1 MGGDQFL
8 RLREAYLPNLSL
20 LIWISHLVFIYSLWI
35 GLGAVPLAMLEH
47 FFGQESFM
55 DPTMDPKM
63 DPARLISGD
72 PWLKKALVGSLHGPN

>member
-35 GLGAVPLAMLEH
+35 GLGAVPWVGRGGGVNGPYRGPKRDLK
-47 FFGQESFM
+47 FFESF
-55 DPTMDPKM
+55 
-63 DPARLISGD
+63 
-72 PWLKKALVGSLHGPN
+72 

>member
-35 GLGAVPLAMLEH
+35 GLGAVPWV
-47 FFGQESFM
+47 GRGGVSM
-55 DPTMDPKM
+55 DPTE
-63 DPARLISGD
+63 A
-72 PWLKKALVGSLHGPN
+72 LKGT